1 MTPRTDL
8 VCDVAHFKRMG
19 MHTRFSHK
27 SADAGYTKQ
36 HTFFSQLPKC
46 AIRRHA
52 RNIQLAHQL
61 VLRRHALARAKRAV
75 RDLAEHVL
83 LNVQIARGS
92 GQWLGHPM
100 SFAPCT
106 YPCLDRAEP
115 GTWAAPL
122 IRCSTASPLWVECAP
137 PRASAAV
144 DGVGQNP
151 HRELRRAPRG
161 AFLFSGGPF
170 GPIFVCSGG

>member
-1 MTPRTDL
+1 MAPCADL
-8 VCDVAHFKRMG
+8 IRNVANLERVG
-19 MHTRFSHK
+19 MHTRLSHER
-27 SADAGYTKQ
+27 ADAGYTNQ
-36 HTFFSQLPKC
+36 NTSFSQLPKC
-46 AIRRHA
+46 AVRRHA

-122 IRCSTASPLWVECAP
+122 IRCSTAS
-137 PRASAAV
+137 
-144 DGVGQNP
+144 
-151 HRELRRAPRG
+151 
-161 AFLFSGGPF
+161 
-170 GPIFVCSGG
+170 